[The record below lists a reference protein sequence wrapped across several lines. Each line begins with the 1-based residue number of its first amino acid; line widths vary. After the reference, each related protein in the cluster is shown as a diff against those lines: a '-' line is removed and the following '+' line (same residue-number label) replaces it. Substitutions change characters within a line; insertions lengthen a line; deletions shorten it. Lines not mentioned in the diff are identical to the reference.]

1 MLDITILTQAIV
13 SGILMGAIYSLVS
26 LGLTIIFG
34 VVRIVNFAHGEF
46 LMIGMYATYFLWAR
60 AGIDPLIAILITGPL
75 LFLIGAGIY
84 KSLLQRV
91 AAGSDFSKIFLTVGI
106 SLVLQNIALLIFTAN
121 YWSVKTSYERMVLSL
136 WGISISYPRLIGF
149 LGAVILSFLIGLFLL
164 KTDLGKAMRAVAQ
177 NREVAM
183 LMGINPDRVYIIAVG
198 LGSAVAGVTG
208 TIIMPY
214 FYVFPLVGVDFIV
227 MCFAVAVTGGLGN
240 IKGTLLCGPI
250 FGIAESLGILFIGA
264 DSGMI
269 VAFLILILVLIFRP
283 SGLLGEGRL

>member
-1 MLDITILTQAIV
+1 MLDISILIQAIV

-26 LGLTIIFG
+26 IGLTIIFG

-46 LMIGMYATYFLWAR
+46 LMIGMYATYFLWATL
-60 AGIDPLIAILITGPL
+60 GIDPLISIFITTPL
-75 LFLIGAGIY
+75 LFIIGTGIY
-84 KSLLQRV
+84 KSLFQRV
-91 AAGSDFSKIFLTVGI
+91 IVASDFSKIFLTVGI

-149 LGAVILSFLIGLFLL
+149 LGAVILSFLISLFFL

-183 LMGINPDRVYIIAVG
+183 LMGINPDRIYMIAVG

-214 FYVFPLVGVDFIV
+214 FYVFPLVGLAFVVI
-227 MCFAVAVTGGLGN
+227 CFAVVITGGLGN
-240 IKGTLLCGPI
+240 IKGALLCGPI
-250 FGIAESLGILFIGA
+250 FGIAESLGILFVGA
-264 DSGMI
+264 DSGLI
-269 VAFLILILVLIFRP
+269 VAFLILILVLILRP
-283 SGLLGEGRL
+283 SGLLEPGRL

>member
-26 LGLTIIFG
+26 LGLTMIFG

-91 AAGSDFSKIFLTVGI
+91 AAASDFSKIFLTVGI

-121 YWSVKTSYERMVLSL
+121 YWSVKTSYEKMVLSL

-149 LGAVILSFLIGLFLL
+149 LGAVILSFLISLFLL
-164 KTDLGKAMRAVAQ
+164 RTDLGKAMRAVAQ

-183 LMGINPDRVYIIAVG
+183 LMGINPERVYVIAVG

-208 TIIMPY
+208 Y

-227 MCFAVAVTGGLGN
+227 MCFAVAITGGLGN